1 MTPKAP
7 KGLGTAYHAS
17 ATMIMAMLMDRNA
30 RDMDLKAGSTPL
42 ERDNIVLYETGNK
55 PLQEGWS
62 V

>member
-1 MTPKAP
+1 
-7 KGLGTAYHAS
+7 
-17 ATMIMAMLMDRNA
+17 MIMAMLMDRNA